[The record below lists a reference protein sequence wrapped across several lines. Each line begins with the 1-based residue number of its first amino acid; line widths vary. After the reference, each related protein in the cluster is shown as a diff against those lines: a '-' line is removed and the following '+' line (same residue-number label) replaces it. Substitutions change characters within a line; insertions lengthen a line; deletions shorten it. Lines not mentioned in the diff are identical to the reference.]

1 MKKTVRTLVSLAVL
15 CALCTPFLTAQNV
28 PSTATWILSST
39 TPQAA
44 QIAGQIVASN
54 ETLSKDLLLNGYTGP
69 NSSQRIKMNSWPVN
83 QLVQIDTVYFQYSVK
98 PQVSYK
104 LNIDSVVLSLGANST
119 QDMMANLYYSKD
131 STFATKTPVSY
142 KTSVAARVGKPDG
155 VFLNSTKLDTIRF
168 APNLLVNDGENFYF
182 RIYPWVDSSTSVSGK
197 YICPQNVIVYATAIP
212 IPISASSLW
221 VLHANGSPTIS
232 GLLNANSIK
241 FDGTDLYHYGYN
253 ATTGDRWTTTLPS
266 KGAWP
271 AETSPNFSRF
281 AQFSVGP
288 QTGGTFVA
296 TALSFKMI
304 YEFTTTLRAAIYYSN
319 DSTFTKKT
327 FVADTT
333 VPASKTAYLY
343 TILDTVATGQM
354 MYVRVY
360 PYDLAADPSW
370 KLVDVDSFK
379 IAGVTTGLAILPPTV
394 TTNSISYISTTFATS
409 GGNITADG
417 GGAVTARGVC
427 WDTVTAPTIA
437 KNKTTDGTGVGAFTS
452 SVRGLINGK
461 AYYLRAYATNASST
475 AYGSELTFTTLTA
488 IVPPTVTTAA
498 LSSILV
504 KTAKGGGTVTSWGGD
519 SVTARGICWSTNS
532 NPTTSNS
539 KTIDGSDIGSFT
551 SGLTGLI
558 ASTMYHVR
566 AYAINSAGTGYGG
579 DSTFT
584 TQAPQRDTT
593 VVVAKDGS
601 GNYTTLQAA
610 FNAVPTNY
618 TGSWKIF
625 VKKGKYHEKD
635 TLAAGKVNVVLE
647 GELRDST
654 VLWNDDYSDNPA
666 TGKLGTSSTFTVS
679 FNADDFIAKNMTFE
693 NTYWPN
699 RYGTTSNTQ
708 AVAVSGNG
716 DRQEF
721 INCAFNG
728 YQDTYYTRGS
738 TATGRAYHKK
748 CIFKGTVDYIFGRN
762 ICVFDSCTFVTIRN
776 GGTVT
781 AGGTDATSLYGY
793 VFRNCT
799 LLGDTTASTDS
810 TGWVRSAFTS
820 ANGYYLGR
828 PWQGGPR
835 TVYMHCYES
844 ANLNPAGWTTMS
856 VNPTLYAEYNCY
868 GPGYTT
874 PRGTVSGWPTA
885 NQPRLLTNTEA
896 TAYTLT
902 TIFAKNS
909 ASSSLMTYDW
919 IPTNATSGDIMPI
932 STSVAQDQR
941 TEAIPQEYKLH
952 QNYPNPFNPSTII
965 SYDLPRAGMV
975 TLKVYDLFGREV
987 STLVHGIRAA
997 GTHQEIFDGRALASG
1012 VYFARLKTDAMSST
1026 IKLLLTK

>member
-1 MKKTVRTLVSLAVL
+1 
-15 CALCTPFLTAQNV
+15 
-28 PSTATWILSST
+28 
-39 TPQAA
+39 
-44 QIAGQIVASN
+44 
-54 ETLSKDLLLNGYTGP
+54 
-69 NSSQRIKMNSWPVN
+69 
-83 QLVQIDTVYFQYSVK
+83 
-98 PQVSYK
+98 
-104 LNIDSVVLSLGANST
+104 
-119 QDMMANLYYSKD
+119 
-131 STFATKTPVSY
+131 
-142 KTSVAARVGKPDG
+142 
-155 VFLNSTKLDTIRF
+155 
-168 APNLLVNDGENFYF
+168 
-182 RIYPWVDSSTSVSGK
+182 
-197 YICPQNVIVYATAIP
+197 
-212 IPISASSLW
+212 
-221 VLHANGSPTIS
+221 
-232 GLLNANSIK
+232 
-241 FDGTDLYHYGYN
+241 
-253 ATTGDRWTTTLPS
+253 
-266 KGAWP
+266 
-271 AETSPNFSRF
+271 
-281 AQFSVGP
+281 
-288 QTGGTFVA
+288 
-296 TALSFKMI
+296 MI

-874 PRGTVSGWPTA
+874 SRGTVSGWPTA